1 MIQFERHVLCM
12 EQETGGH
19 FVVQIPT
26 ARCIQLSM
34 CLGADHRIERDRV
47 LCLWFEV
54 LHIDL
59 SRDGLVAIEHR
70 GSTLAHLYGF
80 HPWSRD
86 ILHTEGLCQSA
97 DIRGVL
103 GEHLHIGAA
112 QSEQTDLLSTCS
124 CIGVRHIYTGA
135 GLKTLTQIATCCH
148 TECLACECLGR
159 YRSQSRT
166 QDSHFALH
174 NIYLLQ

>member
-1 MIQFERHVLCM
+1 MIQFERHILCM

-26 ARCIQLSM
+26 ARSVQLSM

-47 LCLWFEV
+47 LRLRLEV
-54 LHIDL
+54 LYIDL
-59 SRDGLVAIEHR
+59 PSDSFVAIEHR

-124 CIGVRHIYTGA
+124 CIGVRHIHTGT
-135 GLKTLTQIATCCH
+135 GLKTLAQIATCCH

-166 QDSHFALH
+166 QDSHLALY
-174 NIYLLQ
+174 NIYFL